1 MTKTYAKLASQKE
14 SEVNNKTLWKW
25 VKKMTEIVVE
35 KVEKEEKT
43 KNKGEGKINKNF
55 KMDTDI

>member
-1 MTKTYAKLASQKE
+1 MTKTYAKLASQQE